1 MGELRKAMIQRYFAN
16 KYKARTWAIFALAVM
31 MILAT
36 ACGAKPEAGV
46 DKTQGAGGEAPKQ
59 AADSKKEVKTLT
71 VGYLNVMDDAQ
82 AMLAY
87 DAKLYEKYALDVKLQ
102 PFESGT
108 DLIKAMVGGKVDAGV
123 LGFTNAVTWASK
135 GAGLKVVAGAQMGFH
150 SILVRN
156 ESGIKTVEDLKGK
169 KLASQKQ
176 GSTADI
182 VLNGVTLAQAKLTN
196 KDVQMV
202 YAEPAQA
209 IQSLAGGAVDAA
221 FVFEPYSRMA
231 QLTSPVT
238 QIYEIGKVWP
248 FPCMVV
254 ITTDDQLK
262 KDRDA
267 VNRMLDAQKEAIE
280 MLQKDPQKAADFI
293 TKRFIEGDSFK
304 TAKGD
309 VKATTVIKES
319 IESQTFNWDITP
331 DHIKTMQQIA
341 DLMIEQKALDK
352 PVKVED
358 ILDLSWQQQLKK

>member
-1 MGELRKAMIQRYFAN
+1 MLIQS
-16 KYKARTWAIFALAVM
+16 KPARAWALGAVAALMLVVS
-31 MILAT
+31 
-36 ACGAKPEAGV
+36 ACGGAKPNASG
-46 DKTQGAGGEAPKQ
+46 DATQGAGTQAP
-59 AADSKKEVKTLT
+59 AKKEAKAITI
-71 VGYLNVMDDAQ
+71 GYLNVMDDAQ

-87 DAKLYEKYALDVKLQ
+87 DAKLYEKHGLNVKLQ

-108 DLIKAMVGGKVDAGV
+108 DLIKAMVGNQVDAGV
-123 LGFTNAVTWASK
+123 LGFTNAVTWAAK
-135 GAGLKVVAGAQMGFH
+135 GAGLKVVGGAQLGFH

-156 ESGIKTVEDLKGK
+156 DSGIKTVEDLKGK

-196 KDVQMV
+196 KDLQMV

-221 FVFEPYSRMA
+221 FVFEPYARMA
-231 QLTSPVT
+231 TLTSPVT

-254 ITTDDQLK
+254 ITTDDMLK

-280 MLQKDPQKAADFI
+280 MLQNDPQKAADLI
-293 TKRFIEGDSFK
+293 TPRFIQGESFK
-304 TAKGD
+304 TQNGE
-309 VKATTVIKES
+309 VKATSVIKDS
-319 IESQTFNWDITP
+319 IQSQTFNWEITP
-331 DHIKTMQQIA
+331 DQIKRMQEIA
-341 DLMIEQKALDK
+341 DIMIAQKALDK

-358 ILDLSWQQQLKK
+358 ILDLSWQQQVKK

>member
-1 MGELRKAMIQRYFAN
+1 MIAQQN
-16 KYKARTWAIFALAVM
+16 KRNAKPARFWAILAIAAM
-31 MILAT
+31 MLFVT
-36 ACGAKPEAGV
+36 ACGGAKQGAEGNN
-46 DKTQGAGGEAPKQ
+46 TQGAGGQ
-59 AADSKKEVKTLT
+59 AAEPKKEVKSLT

-82 AMLAY
+82 AMLAF
-87 DAKLYEKYALDVKLQ
+87 DAKLYEKHGLNVKMQ

-108 DLIKAMVGGKVDAGV
+108 DLIKAMVGNQVDAGV

-135 GAGLKVVAGAQMGFH
+135 GAGLKVVGGAQLGFH

-156 ESGIKTVEDLKGK
+156 DSGIKTIEDLKGK

-196 KDVQMV
+196 KDLQMV

-254 ITTDDQLK
+254 ITSDDVLK

-267 VNRMLDAQKEAIE
+267 VNRMLDAQKEAID
-280 MLQKDPQKAADFI
+280 MLQKDPQKSAEFI
-293 TKRFIEGDSFK
+293 TKRFIEGESFK
-304 TAKGD
+304 TQNGE

-319 IESQTFNWDITP
+319 IQSQTFNWEITP
-331 DHIKTMQQIA
+331 DQIKRMQEIA
-341 DLMIEQKALDK
+341 DIMIAQKALDK

-358 ILDLSWQQQLKK
+358 ILDLTWQKEQQAKK

>member
-1 MGELRKAMIQRYFAN
+1 MFSGVTKKAKSVR
-16 KYKARTWAIFALAVM
+16 
-31 MILAT
+31 ILAIT
-36 ACGAKPEAGV
+36 AVAAMMMVTAACGGSAK
-46 DKTQGAGGEAPKQ
+46 QGAGG
-59 AADSKKEVKTLT
+59 AASSQVAETKKEAKPLT

-87 DAKLYEKYALDVKLQ
+87 DAKMYEKHGLTVKMQ
-102 PFESGT
+102 AFESGT
-108 DLIKAMVGGKVDAGV
+108 DLIKAMVGGQVDAGV

-135 GAGLKVVAGAQMGFH
+135 GAGLKVVGGAQLGFH

-156 ESGIKTVEDLKGK
+156 DSGIKSVEDLKGK

-196 KDVQMV
+196 KDLQMV

-231 QLTSPVT
+231 QLTSPVS

-254 ITTDDQLK
+254 ITTDDVLK

-267 VNRMLDAQKEAIE
+267 VNRMLDAQKEAIDL
-280 MLQKDPQKAADFI
+280 LQKDPQKSAEYI
-293 TKRFIEGDSFK
+293 TARFIQGDSFK
-304 TAKGD
+304 TQSGE
-309 VKATTVIKES
+309 VKATSVIKDS
-319 IESQTFNWDITP
+319 IASQTFNWEITP
-331 DHIKTMQQIA
+331 EQVKRMQEIA
-341 DLMIEQKALDK
+341 DIMIEQKALDK

-358 ILDLSWQQQLKK
+358 ILDLSWQKQQQAKK

>member
-1 MGELRKAMIQRYFAN
+1 MLVQRN
-16 KYKARTWAIFALAVM
+16 KRHAAPARYWAILAVAVLM
-31 MILAT
+31 LIAS
-36 ACGAKPEAGV
+36 ACGGANSG
-46 DKTQGAGGEAPKQ
+46 TQGAGGNVGGQAGEA
-59 AADSKKEVKTLT
+59 KKETKSLT

-82 AMLAY
+82 AMLAF
-87 DAKLYEKYALDVKLQ
+87 DAKLYEKHGLNVKMQ
-102 PFESGT
+102 AFESGT
-108 DLIKAMVGGKVDAGV
+108 DLIKAMVGNQVDAGV

-135 GAGLKVVAGAQMGFH
+135 GAGLKVVGGAQLGFH

-156 ESGIKTVEDLKGK
+156 DSGIKTIEDLKGK

-196 KDVQMV
+196 KDLQMV

-254 ITTDDQLK
+254 ITTDDLLK

-280 MLQKDPQKAADFI
+280 MLQKDPQKAADYI
-293 TKRFIEGDSFK
+293 TKRFIEGESFK
-304 TAKGD
+304 TQNGE

-319 IESQTFNWDITP
+319 IQSQTFNWEITP
-331 DHIKTMQQIA
+331 DQVKRMQEIA
-341 DLMIEQKALDK
+341 DIMIAQKALDK

-358 ILDLSWQQQLKK
+358 ILDLSWQQAQQAKK

>member
-1 MGELRKAMIQRYFAN
+1 MMKRHFAG
-16 KYKARTWAIFALAVM
+16 KYKVRTLAIFALAVL
-31 MILAT
+31 MIVAT
-36 ACGAKPEAGV
+36 ACGAKPEAGG
-46 DKTQGAGGEAPKQ
+46 DNTQGGTGGDA
-59 AADSKKEVKTLT
+59 KKETKALT

-87 DAKLYEKYALDVKLQ
+87 DAKLYEKYGLQVKLQ
-102 PFESGT
+102 AFESGT
-108 DLIKAMVGGKVDAGV
+108 DLIKAMVGGQVDAGV

-156 ESGIKTVEDLKGK
+156 DSGIKTVEDLKGR

-196 KDVQMV
+196 KDLQMV

-341 DLMIEQKALDK
+341 DLMIDQKALDK